1 MAAVLQEAAFGFTDS
16 YVYAPTVAVSENGN
30 AVFVFNSSDAKH
42 FVGVYAVGRDSRDPP
57 STVQMSQNILLKPG
71 VDVYTR
77 GAPALRSSA
86 DIDPIDDNR
95 FWFIG
100 AYSGGKFLTCPDGSA
115 NYDWATWAGILS
127 FTGPLPPMPPPLPH
141 PPAPQ

>member
-1 MAAVLQEAAFGFTDS
+1 MLVKVLGAAAGGAFPQWNCACQQCERLRTGTFAGQSRTQ
-16 YVYAPTVAVSENGN
+16 AQVAVSENGN

-57 STVQMSQNILLKPG
+57 STVQISQNILLKPG

-115 NYDWATWAGILS
+115 NYDWAT
-127 FTGPLPPMPPPLPH
+127 
-141 PPAPQ
+141 